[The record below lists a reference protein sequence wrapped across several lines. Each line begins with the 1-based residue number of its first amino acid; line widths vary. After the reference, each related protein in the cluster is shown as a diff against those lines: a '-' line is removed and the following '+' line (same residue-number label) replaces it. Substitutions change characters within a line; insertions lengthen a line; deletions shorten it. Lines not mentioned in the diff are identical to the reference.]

1 MQQASTPSRGL
12 PVIPFVVLGVS
23 LLLTAASAFYV
34 GSVAQ
39 ESDRRR
45 FDNAIERTNEAI
57 SRRIETYVNLLRG
70 GAGLFATEGHITRR
84 QFKAFV
90 DRLGL
95 EQHYPGIQ
103 GVGVSAHI

>member
-1 MQQASTPSRGL
+1 MGETSKPSRGR

-23 LLLTAASAFYV
+23 LLLTAAAAIYV
-34 GSVAQ
+34 AAAAQ
-39 ESDRRR
+39 EADRAR
-45 FDNAIERTNEAI
+45 FDNAVDRTNEAI
-57 SRRIETYVNLLRG
+57 HRRIDTYVNLLRG

-84 QFKAFV
+84 QFKSFV

-103 GVGVSAHI
+103 GVGV